1 RRRLRVAPALVT
13 TPVPAA
19 WPTPRPPKPGQRLTA
34 ELRSLLARVPLRV
47 KLVTVMLALVAVAL
61 IVIGS
66 VSAVA
71 LRNHLVDRVDEQ
83 LAFQLNLYAPEAEGI
98 PCAGTEVLIP
108 SDFLIALSRPT
119 CPDVSR

>member
-34 ELRSLLARVPLRV
+34 ELRSLLSRIPLRV

-71 LRNHLVDRVDEQ
+71 LRNHLVERVDDQ
-83 LAFQLNLYAPEAEGI
+83 LADHLNVYKIKEERI
-98 PCAGTEVLIP
+98 PCSCCEGLC
-108 SDFLIALSRPT
+108 LR
-119 CPDVSR
+119 